1 MGFEKASLLNKKYVY
16 IFRSLNDINNINLFW
31 QKFHRL
37 YPEISISNSLK
48 TLYIQM
54 ISFLP
59 DNRPTIKEIYHSEWM
74 KEIRFMTKEQLDKLE
89 LEVKEEFSKREK
101 EIIEAKQIK
110 MNIKK
115 QNNNIETSSGNRTIN
130 DEKDLINPDIK
141 LNYAETGLNM
151 EYYIKINGKMNP
163 NGFMNELIT
172 EIKNNYKKDCDTEPS
187 ETEIKF
193 RLYLEPKN
201 DDYESIPND
210 IKEEIKNLG
219 INSEEINDN
228 DNEDIKGQSMTIEIK
243 LFESQNGGYLLTFEK
258 IKGNKTEFLDNIKT
272 ISSLIQNII

>member
-1 MGFEKASLLNKKYVY
+1 
-16 IFRSLNDINNINLFW
+16 
-31 QKFHRL
+31 
-37 YPEISISNSLK
+37 
-48 TLYIQM
+48 M

-130 DEKDLINPDIK
+130 DEKDLLNPDIK

-172 EIKNNYKKDCDTEPS
+172 EIKNNYKKDRDTEPP

-219 INSEEINDN
+219 INIEEINDN